1 MPANWRYPSVEALPA
16 HWQEQA
22 RRQLG
27 MRAREAE
34 TAKPQR
40 KSKYG
45 AKRVTVDGIAFD
57 SKRESR
63 RYELLKAMQAAGEI
77 KRFHRQ
83 VTFDLEGGVIYICDF
98 QVFHLDDSVVY
109 EDSKGV
115 RTKEFNMKR
124 RMVRARYGVEIIL
137 V

>member
-1 MPANWRYPSVEALPA
+1 MPALRVASIDLLPA
-16 HWQEQA
+16 RYRDSA
-22 RRQLG
+22 MRQLG
-27 MRAREAE
+27 MRSREPE
-34 TAKPQR
+34 TAKR
-40 KSKYG
+40 TSKYG
-45 AKRVTVDGIAFD
+45 AKRMTVDGIGFD

-63 RYELLKAMQAAGEI
+63 RYLTLKDMQANGEI

-83 VTFDLEGGVIYICDF
+83 VKFDLEGGVIYICDF
-98 QVFHLDDSVVY
+98 QVFHLDDTVVY

-124 RMVRARYGVEIIL
+124 RMVRARYGVEIVL